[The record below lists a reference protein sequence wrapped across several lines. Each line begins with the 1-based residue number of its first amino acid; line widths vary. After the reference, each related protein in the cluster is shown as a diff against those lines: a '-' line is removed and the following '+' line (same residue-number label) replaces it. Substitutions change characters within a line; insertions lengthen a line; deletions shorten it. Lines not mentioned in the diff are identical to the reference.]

1 MFGNLSIWLTSIWVL
16 SVGVTLGAAVLVLLY
31 AALLLVSRPAA
42 AAMLRVI
49 KESVLQWISYIVLAY
64 VVICFLA
71 IPMMPVKQL
80 FASLGRL
87 PHVGENAIT
96 VEVPPRTDD
105 MEVPL
110 GFQSDE
116 LQRYSIRSEQD
127 VIVGVEAGQGVF
139 QSADLGRRRRTVRLD
154 AQQQTSIDCLKG
166 RSTRLYVTNQSD
178 APTQL
183 TIEITTDVP
192 IVAGAADFL
201 SRPPRSSAFTS
212 CTC

>member
-1 MFGNLSIWLTSIWVL
+1 MFGNLSIWLTPIWVL

-31 AALLLVSRPAA
+31 AVLFLVSRPTA
-42 AAMLRVI
+42 AAMLRVV

-116 LQRYSIRSEQD
+116 LQRYSHSQRAGCDCRRRSR
-127 VIVGVEAGQGVF
+127 QGVF
-139 QSADLGRRRRTVRLD
+139 QSADLGRRWRTIRLD
-154 AQQQTSIDCLKG
+154 AEQQTSAN
-166 RSTRLYVTNQSD
+166 V
-178 APTQL
+178 
-183 TIEITTDVP
+183 
-192 IVAGAADFL
+192 
-201 SRPPRSSAFTS
+201 
-212 CTC
+212 